1 MTDAPDHPRPADTE
15 HLADAPSI
23 EQAAMEP
30 VADDSADDEAAP
42 FTVEVVRSTRR
53 RRTVGAQLRGNVLRV
68 SVPGWMSIA
77 EEERW
82 VATMSARFRRRVSA
96 SRIDLPSRAAQLARR
111 FDLPAPVSIEWKS
124 NMASRWGS
132 CHVQRRTIGISDRLA
147 RFPDWVID
155 AVIVHE
161 LCHLVEHH
169 HGPAF
174 WALAHRYPLMERSIG
189 YLMAK
194 GGDLDTDVD

>member
-1 MTDAPDHPRPADTE
+1 MEPAD
-15 HLADAPSI
+15 
-23 EQAAMEP
+23 
-30 VADDSADDEAAP
+30 DDSADDEAAP